1 MLVLFNRKELKIS
14 DYTAIQELLVAPY
27 LKDFGKK
34 QDLFFHRYSFYFVIF
49 YDVTIQ
55 LAVSV
60 D

>member
-34 QDLFFHRYSFYFVIF
+34 QDFYFFTCTVFI
-49 YDVTIQ
+49 
-55 LAVSV
+55 
-60 D
+60 